1 MYYYICK
8 KGNCKVVNNGTVRNF
23 IFEDK
28 DRFQKAISLRYEYS
42 LKRKFISI
50 EDAYKFAK

>member
-8 KGNCKVVNNGTVRNF
+8 KGNCKVFNNGTVRNF

-28 DRFQKAISLRYEYS
+28 YRFQKAISLRYEYS
-42 LKRKFISI
+42 LNRKFISI
-50 EDAYKFAK
+50 EDAYRLAK